1 MRRIKIF
8 HGILLLALSMNFSC
22 KKFLQ
27 EDPKSFYTPDNYYTS
42 LVQAQNAVNGI
53 YAFTRDFYAS
63 IGLYSEDAMF
73 MLEMPT
79 GQARTEI
86 NQSNNN
92 ANLLNLTMT
101 PTDLY
106 FTQWWR
112 SSYKGIDA
120 ANLAIKN
127 IPLMS
132 SAIVPDAQKAQLLG
146 QAQFL
151 RAWFYFNLTRIFGD
165 VPLVTEPTVTADN
178 LQVARTATKD
188 IYEKEI
194 IPDLLAAEKSGLPF
208 IDNTGRVSTGAVKS
222 LLAKVYETMAGY
234 PLQQTDKYALAKQKA
249 QEVITS
255 NKYTLYQNYDQ
266 FRDAAN
272 DNRME
277 NIFMAQFA
285 SAIAASPMFS
295 FTLPS
300 FSYISNGQGEIGALL
315 PDTTFYKSYAPGDKR
330 AQEKQFFYS
339 HYPNFTTGAN
349 VVFINGQHIYKY
361 FDDAVQQ
368 TGLPSSKCFPIIRLS
383 DIYLLYAE
391 AQNEADGTPGTDAY
405 TYLNAIRT
413 RAGLAPLS
421 GLTHDQ
427 FRIAVWRERNHELC
441 FENQTWFDMVRT
453 RMVYDT
459 KNDQFVPMVGYS
471 FPGSGGTRTLQ
482 TKHLLFPIPQSEM
495 DVNPK
500 LAPNNP
506 GY

>member
-1 MRRIKIF
+1 MQRIKIF
-8 HGILLLALSMNFSC
+8 QALLFLSITMNFSC

-42 LVQAQNAVNGI
+42 LIQAQNAVNGI

-79 GQARTEI
+79 GQARTET

-146 QAQFL
+146 QARFL
-151 RAWFYFNLTRIFGD
+151 RAWFYFNLVREFGD
-165 VPLVTEPTVTADN
+165 IPLVTEPTVNADS
-178 LQVARTATKD
+178 LQISRTATKD

-194 IPDLLAAEKSGLPF
+194 VPDLLAAEQSGLPF
-208 IDNTGRVSTGAVKS
+208 VDNTGRVALGAVKS

-234 PLQQTDKYALAKQKA
+234 PLQQTDKLALAKQEA
-249 QEVITS
+249 AAVITS
-255 NKYTLYQNYDQ
+255 GSYTLYQNYDE
-266 FRDAAN
+266 FRDPAN
-272 DNRME
+272 DNKKE
-277 NIFMAQFA
+277 NIFMVQFA
-285 SAIAASPMFS
+285 SSIAEDPLFS

-300 FSYISNGQGEIGALL
+300 FSYISNGQQEKGSLL
-315 PDTTFYKSYAPGDKR
+315 PDPTFYKSYAVGDKR

-339 HYPNFTTGAN
+339 HYPNFTTGAD
-349 VVFINGQHIYKY
+349 VVFTNGQHIFKY
-361 FDDAVQQ
+361 FDDVVQQ
-368 TGLPSSKCFPIIRLS
+368 TGLPSGKCFPIIRLS

-391 AQNEADGTPGTDAY
+391 VQNEADGTPGADSY
-405 TYLNAIRT
+405 SYLNAIRT

-421 GLTHDQ
+421 GLTKDQ
-427 FRIAVWRERNHELC
+427 FREAVWRERNHELC
-441 FENQTWFDMVRT
+441 FESQTWFDMVRT

-459 KNDQFVPMVGYS
+459 QNDKFVPMVGYS
-471 FPGSGGTRTLQ
+471 FPGSGGVRTFQ
-482 TKHLLFPIPQSEM
+482 NKHLLFPIPQSEI